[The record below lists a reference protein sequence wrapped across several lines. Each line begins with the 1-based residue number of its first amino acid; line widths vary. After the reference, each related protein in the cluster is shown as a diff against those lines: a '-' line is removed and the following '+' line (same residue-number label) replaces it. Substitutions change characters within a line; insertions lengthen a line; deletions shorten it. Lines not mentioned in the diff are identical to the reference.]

1 MLESFSTF
9 SAIVA
14 SIFLEA
20 MPFLAVG
27 ALLSAVIEVFVSPD
41 RLIRYLPNGM
51 AARISVGVAAGLILP
66 TCECGV
72 VPIVRRLISKGVPI
86 PTAVAFMLS
95 APVINPVVL
104 ASTYVAFRGD
114 PPMVVGRILMVAFI
128 AAAVALIAARRG
140 NILLAKEDPAD
151 ASHESNHHGHA
162 HGDTGD
168 GSHLQAGS
176 AAGIARIGEVLRY
189 GAHEF
194 IDMGKY
200 LILGAIVAGLFKTYL
215 PQSLLLFFNGQP
227 ILEIIGMMGL
237 AILLSVCSE
246 ADAFVAASF
255 VSFSAASKVAFVV
268 IGPMIDLKLI
278 GMYAAT
284 FKRRFFW
291 VLMIVPT
298 ALVLVLSILFEVMG

>member
-14 SIFLEA
+14 SIFIEA

-41 RLIRYLPNGM
+41 RLIRYLPNGI

-72 VPIVRRLISKGVPI
+72 VPIVRRLISKGVPV

-104 ASTYVAFRGD
+104 TSTYVAFRGD
-114 PPMVVGRILMVAFI
+114 PPMVVGRVLMVALI
-128 AAAVALIAARRG
+128 AAAVALIAARMG
-140 NILLAKEDPAD
+140 NILLGKDAPGDDP
-151 ASHESNHHGHA
+151 HESDHHGHA
-162 HGDTGD
+162 HGDTGHD
-168 GSHLQAGS
+168 SHLQTGS
-176 AAGIARIGEVLRY
+176 GAGIKRTGEVLLH

-215 PQSLLLFFNGQP
+215 PQNILLFFTGQP
-227 ILEIIGMMGL
+227 TLEIVGMMSL
-237 AILLSVCSE
+237 AVLLSVCSE

-255 VSFSAASKVAFVV
+255 VSFSAASKVAFVA

-284 FKRRFFW
+284 FKRQFFW
-291 VLMIVPT
+291 VLMIVPIL
-298 ALVLVLSILFEVMG
+298 LVLGLSMLFEVVV